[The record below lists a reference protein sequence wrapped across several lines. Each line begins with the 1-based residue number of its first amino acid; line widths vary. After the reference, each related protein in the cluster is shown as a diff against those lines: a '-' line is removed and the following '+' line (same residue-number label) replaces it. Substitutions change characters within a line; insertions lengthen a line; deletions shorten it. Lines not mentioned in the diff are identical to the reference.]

1 MKFWPKSLSVKDLI
15 KIQGLLMESMNCEI
29 QKEMFYQR
37 WVDTR
42 VRTSEFVPDGLDPL
56 IIKFQKHK
64 ISSNLIPANYLVVV
78 IFLIE
83 WLVHWMAKSL
93 L

>member
-42 VRTSEFVPDGLDPL
+42 VRTSEFVPDGLGQTD
-56 IIKFQKHK
+56 H
-64 ISSNLIPANYLVVV
+64 
-78 IFLIE
+78 FLSCFKNIR
-83 WLVHWMAKSL
+83 
-93 L
+93 